1 VVEPSPLRQLNLFSG
16 PKVTPSRLPSN
27 WVKSTLDSEI
37 DASKE
42 SEPRSCPLNIRESTE
57 ICIAGQAAAAG
68 LSDSISSAAALMV
81 GSESRESE
89 SIWIFSCA
97 SGPSKSICALIKS
110 PARPNDVSPPS
121 YCPVEENAPKS
132 VSPNARRSTEK
143 SRQTIAGSPGL
154 PPLLKRACVS
164 AHALISSS
172 SRRPEIT
179 VVSAST
185 LSSVS
190 SGLTSPIEASA
201 RHVSSASC
209 AIDRDR
215 LFEYVASMDSASEI
229 LRSISSDSL
238 CSGALLN
245 GRGRPTAN
253 PSRLEEMLSA
263 TPSPA

>member
-1 VVEPSPLRQLNLFSG
+1 M
-16 PKVTPSRLPSN
+16 
-27 WVKSTLDSEI
+27 
-37 DASKE
+37 KE
-42 SEPRSCPLNIRESTE
+42 SEPRSCPLNITESTA

-68 LSDSISSAAALMV
+68 LSDSTSNVATLIV
-81 GSESRESE
+81 GSESRESD

-132 VSPNARRSTEK
+132 ASPNASLSTEK
-143 SRQTIAGSPGL
+143 SRQTIAGSPGF

-164 AHALISSS
+164 AQALISSS

-179 VVSAST
+179 AVPAST
-185 LSSVS
+185 SSSVNS
-190 SGLTSPIEASA
+190 DLTSPTDANA
-201 RHVSSASC
+201 RHAFSVSC
-209 AIDRDR
+209 AIERDR

-238 CSGALLN
+238 CSGDLFN

-253 PSRLEEMLSA
+253 PSRSEVTLSA
-263 TPSPA
+263 TPLPA